1 MAVAKWIEYK
11 VIVTRDRVNKYTRVA
26 WFSAIIKV
34 VIVVFFMVAVRVPHE
49 MIFVVHVDVILCI
62 FWFVCI
68 SLTDNFY
75 VKAYLAARNWNRTRI
90 RPVNVL
96 AKGKFE
102 SKVAHTT
109 FWLTVFV
116 GVSTLPISFVYLF
129 QGTLS
134 FFLQISTIRW
144 AETMTSVKL
153 SLQPTIVLV

>member
-68 SLTDNFY
+68 SLTGNFY

-96 AKGKFE
+96 FN
-102 SKVAHTT
+102 
-109 FWLTVFV
+109 
-116 GVSTLPISFVYLF
+116 
-129 QGTLS
+129 
-134 FFLQISTIRW
+134 
-144 AETMTSVKL
+144 
-153 SLQPTIVLV
+153 